1 MAVLSG
7 NRTAVAA
14 PSDHPAKA
22 GRPVLVV
29 IAGAELGRRIDL
41 DAGDV
46 EIGREEGLTLHIDS
60 ELVSRR
66 HASVQRIGGQL
77 VVADAGS
84 TNGTF
89 VNEQKIRAHRLVDGD
104 QIRVGKVVLK
114 YTECAIEAQYHE
126 QILHMASVDGMT
138 GAFNKRYFEEALA
151 RLVSAHHASTA
162 ALSLVVF
169 DIDHFKKI
177 NDTWGHAAGDAV
189 LKQVAAVVRSQ
200 IRERDTFC
208 RVGGE
213 EFALLLE
220 GTLLAA
226 ATLAAEFV
234 RGAIEMAD
242 FVFEGHRIPVT
253 MSLGVA
259 EYQAGEDG
267 PSLFKRADARL
278 YDAKHGGR
286 NRVCAAAP

>member
-7 NRTAVAA
+7 KRTAIAL
-14 PSDHPAKA
+14 PSERPESA

-29 IAGAELGRRIDL
+29 IAGPELGRRIDL
-41 DAGDV
+41 DSGDV
-46 EIGREEGLTLHIDS
+46 EIGRDEGLTLQIDS

-66 HASVQRIGGQL
+66 HASIQRIAGQL
-77 VVADAGS
+77 IVADVGS

-89 VNEQKIRAHRLVDGD
+89 VNEQKIRTHKLQDGD

-126 QILHMASVDGMT
+126 QILHMASVDGLT
-138 GAFNKRYFEEALA
+138 GAFNKRYFEDAVGRLA
-151 RLVSAHHASTA
+151 AARQASAAPLA
-162 ALSLVVF
+162 LVVF

-189 LKQVAAVVRSQ
+189 LKQLAEVVRGQ
-200 IRERDTFC
+200 VRDRDTFC

-213 EFALLLE
+213 EFAILLE
-220 GTLLAA
+220 GTALAA
-226 ATLAAEFV
+226 ARGAAEFI
-234 RGAIEMAD
+234 RGSIEMTD
-242 FVFEGHRIPVT
+242 FVFEGKRIPVT

-259 EYQAGEDG
+259 EHEAGEEA
-267 PSLFKRADARL
+267 SAFFKRADARL
-278 YDAKHGGR
+278 YEAKHGGR
-286 NRVCAAAP
+286 NRVC